1 MAPHIEIILK
11 EIDLLQPADLEVLY
25 VEIAKRLHKMNK
37 TIAIL
42 TKYAGKGKGVWQTD
56 AQQYIQQLRE
66 NDRF

>member
-25 VEIAKRLHKMNK
+25 LELAKRLCKMNK

-42 TKYAGKGKGVWQTD
+42 NKYAGKGRGVWQTD
-56 AQQYIQQLRE
+56 AQHYIQQLRE

>member
-1 MAPHIEIILK
+1 MAPHIEVILK

-25 VEIAKRLHKMNK
+25 LELAKRMHKMNK

-42 TKYAGKGKGVWQTD
+42 NKYAGKGKGVWQTD
-56 AQQYIQQLRE
+56 AQHYIHQLRE

>member
-1 MAPHIEIILK
+1 MAPHLEIILK

-25 VEIAKRLHKMNK
+25 LELIKRLHKGNK

-42 TKYAGKGKGVWQTD
+42 HKYAGKGKGVWQTD
-56 AQQYIQQLRE
+56 AQHYIHQLRE